1 MFWLEKNNM
10 ALSRIYLPQ
19 YGIRGGGG
27 GVQGVEYAIEYMY
40 VKINFIQMFLLTEQV
55 MSVLFIVIF
64 PLIKVFDLLHDYEV
78 DH

>member
-27 GVQGVEYAIEYMY
+27 GVQGIKYAIEYMY
-40 VKINFIQMFLLTEQV
+40 VKINFIQMF
-55 MSVLFIVIF
+55 
-64 PLIKVFDLLHDYEV
+64 
-78 DH
+78 